1 MNKNKQVGYLGPEG
15 TFSQQ
20 AALSIVED
28 NMEIIPYP
36 NILNIFESLE
46 KNEIDEAIVP
56 IENSTEGSVLVTL
69 DALVYF
75 NIKIKGELEL
85 PINHDLLVQKGKTLK
100 DISVLINNQ

>member
-69 DALVYF
+69 DALVYL
-75 NIKIKGELEL
+75 NINLTRYCYRVI
-85 PINHDLLVQKGKTLK
+85 
-100 DISVLINNQ
+100 

>member
-36 NILNIFESLE
+36 NILNIF
-46 KNEIDEAIVP
+46 
-56 IENSTEGSVLVTL
+56 
-69 DALVYF
+69 
-75 NIKIKGELEL
+75 
-85 PINHDLLVQKGKTLK
+85 
-100 DISVLINNQ
+100 